1 MILRMMLYDFV
12 ILLFCI
18 NYSMLCAVCP
28 REHLCCSFDIHDL
41 FMFACVFLWHVRFF
55 GGDMGLQQISSDI
68 NFIASGFQFCSLFG
82 QGAHHSS

>member
-1 MILRMMLYDFV
+1 MRMMLYDFV

-41 FMFACVFLWHVRFF
+41 FMFACFFFGHVRFF
-55 GGDMGLQQISSDI
+55 LGGTWDSNKYHQISTS
-68 NFIASGFQFCSLFG
+68 
-82 QGAHHSS
+82 

>member
-1 MILRMMLYDFV
+1 MRMMLYDFV

-41 FMFACVFLWHVRFF
+41 FMFACFFWACSFFF